1 MVLETLARDSGEP
14 LGAVQDLY
22 DKEYAALAEHARV
35 TNYISLLAVRRVRYR
50 LLPTALLHLH

>member
-1 MVLETLARDSGEP
+1 VLESLARNSGEP

-22 DKEYAALAEHARV
+22 DEEYAALAEHARI

-50 LLPTALLHLH
+50 LLPTALSHVH